1 MNTRG
6 EVVVKQSETQLT
18 EIKTEIM
25 ASLGDFVAEQTI
37 AATNKVNELRERR
50 GVPPIKVDIEKTK
63 AAQNFLENWIF
74 SLF

>member
-1 MNTRG
+1 
-6 EVVVKQSETQLT
+6 
-18 EIKTEIM
+18 M

-37 AATNKVNELRERR
+37 AATNKVNEFRERR